1 MLNSRL
7 IASVL
12 TSLVV
17 VGISTSSARQ
27 AGREASS
34 RPLDAG
40 ATAVRLLLGIGDD
53 TPEDWSGH
61 VAVDK
66 GEIVAV
72 EGVRFR
78 EGDEVVGRD
87 AWKLR
92 SCEVRKV
99 TAKKAARA
107 AKKAAKAAKAA
118 IPKTTGP
125 STSGASVFPNAVVI
139 TIKQAAGATLTV
151 ETAKGR
157 FQVPLERLNDG
168 SIVTA
173 LEGRAAAQRVFP
185 HAPLVEGPLQQ
196 DFPAAVADGR
206 DGAWIVYVE
215 HEPSGPDQLPSLTQR
230 PRTSPR
236 TGPRAAATRSN

>member
-139 TIKQAAGATLTV
+139 TIKQAAGATLSV
-151 ETAKGR
+151 ETAQGTIPGSAR
-157 FQVPLERLNDG
+157 STERRVDRDG
-168 SIVTA
+168 SRWPSRGSA
-173 LEGRAAAQRVFP
+173 SLPPRAAGRRT
-185 HAPLVEGPLQQ
+185 APAGLPRGG
-196 DFPAAVADGR
+196 GR
-206 DGAWIVYVE
+206 RPDGAWIVYVE
-215 HEPSGPDQLPSLTQR
+215 HEPSVRICSLP
-230 PRTSPR
+230 
-236 TGPRAAATRSN
+236 